1 MRAPVSRPRP
11 LSLRGRSCLLVGDR
25 PFVGDL
31 GLAREFEFGL
41 AHHLVGGPDPGGA
54 RGVLRRARGDFQAAE
69 FLAGQRRLLVG
80 VVL

>member
-1 MRAPVSRPRP
+1 MRAPVSGPRP
-11 LSLRGRSCLLVGDR
+11 LSLRGGAGLLVGDR

-31 GLAREFEFGL
+31 GLAGEFEFGL

-54 RGVLRRARGDFQAAE
+54 RFLRRARGDFQAAE